1 MSNAIRYFKAL
12 SDETRLRLTYVL
24 ERYELS
30 VNELVSILEMGQSR
44 VSRHLKIL
52 TEAGLLSSRRDGLWV
67 FYSSVKEGEGAAF
80 LKAAMPFLDEDA
92 EMRADVEM
100 AARIIEDRALKTRQF
115 FNTIAEHWDTL
126 SREVLGGFDLAGAV
140 CDTMPEGCDTSV
152 DLGCGTG
159 IVLER
164 MRGRARQII
173 GVDGSPRMLE
183 LSRRRLAGVEG
194 EPEGVSLRI
203 GELSHLPLRDCEADF
218 ASINMVLH
226 HLSNP
231 EMPLPKS
238 GACCVPA
245 GCSWWRILI
254 GILRKGC
261 VWTTGTCGSDSMK
274 RPWRGCCTRRLSR
287 SFPLPVTPWNRGWR
301 SISRWPDACNIPT
314 LWRHSCPTRSLSIC
328 RCPIRWRISA
338 LPTSAR
344 RKCSFPSAKC
354 PA

>member
-140 CDTMPEGCDTSV
+140 CD
-152 DLGCGTG
+152 
-159 IVLER
+159 
-164 MRGRARQII
+164 
-173 GVDGSPRMLE
+173 GSPRMLE

-231 EMPLPKS
+231 ENALAEIRRVLRS
-238 GACCVPA
+238 GGLLVVADFDRHTQERMRLDYGDLWLGFDEATMSRLLHAASFEVVSTARYPVEQGLA
-245 GCSWWRILI
+245 LN
-254 GILRKGC
+254 L
-261 VWTTGTCGSDSMK
+261 TLA
-274 RPWRGCCTRRLSR
+274 RRL
-287 SFPLPVTPWNRGWR
+287 
-301 SISRWPDACNIPT
+301 
-314 LWRHSCPTRSLSIC
+314 
-328 RCPIRWRISA
+328 
-338 LPTSAR
+338 
-344 RKCSFPSAKC
+344 
-354 PA
+354 

>member
-164 MRGRARQII
+164 MRGRAR
-173 GVDGSPRMLE
+173 
-183 LSRRRLAGVEG
+183 RLAGVEG

-231 EMPLPKS
+231 ENALAEIRRVLRS
-238 GACCVPA
+238 GGLLVVADFDRHTQERMRLDYGDLWLGFDEATMARLLHAASFEVV
-245 GCSWWRILI
+245 S
-254 GILRKGC
+254 
-261 VWTTGTCGSDSMK
+261 TTRYPVEQGLALNLTLA
-274 RPWRGCCTRRLSR
+274 RRL
-287 SFPLPVTPWNRGWR
+287 
-301 SISRWPDACNIPT
+301 
-314 LWRHSCPTRSLSIC
+314 
-328 RCPIRWRISA
+328 
-338 LPTSAR
+338 
-344 RKCSFPSAKC
+344 
-354 PA
+354 